1 MCSKVAKLDEPDN
14 FVIHEVYIKLHGL
27 RVIQV
32 FNVKTSKSSS
42 NSLTVG
48 NWIEFTYS
56 KVAEL

>member
-32 FNVKTSKSSS
+32 FNVKTLKSCRK
-42 NSLTVG
+42 SLTIG
-48 NWIEFTYS
+48 N
-56 KVAEL
+56 